1 MMDKT
6 GFLIDLEKDLKKY
19 GVSNSDDYIEYYS
32 EYLDDLIENGMSSE
46 AAVNSVGGVKKI
58 LLNILS
64 DEKVKIPKVKN
75 RLQRIILLSASFPI
89 WGPIVAALYII
100 ALAIVFSLIICA
112 LAFMAAGLWTFLG
125 SFIVIFKIGFTYA
138 LLQFGISLILLGL
151 GILFEQFLIG
161 FSGAIYNL
169 NRSLFK
175 KFSSRGIEA

>member
-6 GFLIDLEKDLKKY
+6 GFLIDLEKNLKKY

-46 AAVNSVGGVKKI
+46 AAVNSVGGVKK
-58 LLNILS
+58 
-64 DEKVKIPKVKN
+64 
-75 RLQRIILLSASFPI
+75 ILLSASFPI